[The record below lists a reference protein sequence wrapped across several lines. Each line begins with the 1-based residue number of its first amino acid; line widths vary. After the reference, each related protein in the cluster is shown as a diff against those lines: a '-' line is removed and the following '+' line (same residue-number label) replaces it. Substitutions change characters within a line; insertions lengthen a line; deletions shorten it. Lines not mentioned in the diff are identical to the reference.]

1 MWLKAK
7 QNIKSDKFES
17 QLVGDKK
24 PEGKR
29 RLASPRNRWEQ
40 NIRNK
45 NLKQT
50 KKMGGFELDSIGS
63 G

>member
-1 MWLKAK
+1 
-7 QNIKSDKFES
+7 
-17 QLVGDKK
+17 VGDKK

-45 NLKQT
+45 NLKQI
-50 KKMGGFELDSIGS
+50 KKKLGGFELDSIGS